1 MKLKEKELPK
11 NAVFFGAVRCGRLS
25 LRQIDCQFISLCFS
39 CTVLCTSIAKAESIY
54 ASYRCIIIFSV
65 PGTLHPIAESTRA
78 PTGQPSILLQ
88 QQEK

>member
-11 NAVFFGAVRCGRLS
+11 NAVFFGAMRWRRLS

-54 ASYRCIIIFSV
+54 TVYVYFS
-65 PGTLHPIAESTRA
+65 PRGTPHRIAESTA
-78 PTGQPSILLQ
+78 VPATQAATLL
-88 QQEK
+88 